1 MQLVHKFLS
10 TAGELNT
17 GLRTKLNRSV

>member
-1 MQLVHKFLS
+1 MQFVPKFLS

-17 GLRTKLNRSV
+17 G

>member
-1 MQLVHKFLS
+1 MQLVSKFLS

-17 GLRTKLNRSV
+17 G